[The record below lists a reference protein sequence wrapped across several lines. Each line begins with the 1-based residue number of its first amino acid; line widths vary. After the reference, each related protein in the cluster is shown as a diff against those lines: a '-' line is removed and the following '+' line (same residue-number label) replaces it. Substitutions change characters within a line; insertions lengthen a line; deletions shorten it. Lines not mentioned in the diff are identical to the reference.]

1 VSRKR
6 RFIVF
11 LLAGL
16 AVALLLSLLG
26 LYLAARHEPAFYCA
40 AMSLDPTALE
50 KGSDR
55 MLQHIAALQ
64 SAGNR
69 PGRWQTVITAEEI
82 NGWLAVDLP
91 RNHPS
96 ALPPSLGDPRVAI
109 SPDEMILAC
118 RYDAGGVR
126 SVLSLTVQ
134 PYLAQPNVV
143 ALRIVRARA
152 GLLPMPLKTVLD
164 GLSGAAHAMQSR
176 LTWADADGMPVA
188 LLSMPDDMDA
198 DRTVRIEALEL
209 LDGAVRITVATRQR

>member
-1 VSRKR
+1 MSRR
-6 RFIVF
+6 LRLSLWI
-11 LLAGL
+11 AGL
-16 AVALLLSLLG
+16 CVVIVVLVLVG
-26 LYLAARHEPAFYCA
+26 LYLAVRHEPAFYRA
-40 AMSLDPTALE
+40 TLDINRAALE

-55 MLQHIAALQ
+55 MLRKATALQ
-64 SAGNR
+64 NALMR
-69 PGRWQTVITAEEI
+69 PGRWELRVTAEEI